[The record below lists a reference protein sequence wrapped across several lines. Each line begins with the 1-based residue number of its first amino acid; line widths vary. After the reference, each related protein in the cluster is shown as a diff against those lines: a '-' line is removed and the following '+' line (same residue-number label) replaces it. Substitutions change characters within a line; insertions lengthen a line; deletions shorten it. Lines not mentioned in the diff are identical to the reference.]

1 MNDAEFLSRVSIF
14 SLMKKGDLSRIAKLT
29 RHHLFHK
36 DDVIIREGE
45 RDGRLFFIVSGEVE
59 IIKGLGSRNQR
70 HLQTFGPHSYFGE
83 MALIDNLVRSAS
95 VIATKDTQLLSLDQ
109 WNLRQ
114 DIEKYPSVA
123 VELLQT
129 LSRRIRAVEESLVK
143 VLGGFLPICAHC
155 KKIRSEDG
163 SWAPIE
169 EYITSHSDAEFSH
182 SICPE
187 CAKKIYPELHPKGRY
202 KNS

>member
-1 MNDAEFLSRVSIF
+1 MNDVEFLSRVSIF
-14 SLMKKGDLSRIAKLT
+14 SLMKKRDLSRIAKLT
-29 RHHLFHK
+29 RHHRFHK
-36 DDVIIREGE
+36 GDVIIKEGE

-59 IIKGLGSRNQR
+59 IIKGLGSKNQR

-95 VIATKDTQLLSLDQ
+95 VIATKDSQVLSLDQ

-129 LSRRIRAVEESLVK
+129 LSRRIRAIEESLVK
-143 VLGGFLPICAHC
+143 VLGGFLPICANC
-155 KKIRSEDG
+155 KKIRNEDD
-163 SWAPIE
+163 SWIPIE
-169 EYITSHSDAEFSH
+169 KYITEHSEAEFSH
-182 SICPE
+182 GICPE
-187 CAKKIYPELHPKGRY
+187 CAKKLYPEFYKGD
-202 KNS
+202 